1 MVDFDPSKDAVNLAK
16 HGISLARWVDLD
28 ILAVSTMIVSNTAN
42 RVIAVTD

>member
-1 MVDFDPSKDAVNLAK
+1 MAGFDPSKDAINLAK

-28 ILAVSTMIVSNTAN
+28 ILAVVNDDLSSTAN